1 MPAARRRMMMLLLPL
16 SVTLLLAIAGASAS
30 TPAAAAAPPAGA
42 GAGAEAVVRG
52 AVYNETLAM
61 KAAVFS
67 SVAYGQPVG
76 TKPPPWRACTVEIES
91 PCTACASID
100 IDHHHHHHHLNSSSR
115 RTWRRASSTTTRARP
130 CSRASESSRYQQH
143 TTDE

>member
-1 MPAARRRMMMLLLPL
+1 MMLLLPL
-16 SVTLLLAIAGASAS
+16 SVTLLLAITGASAS
-30 TPAAAAAPPAGA
+30 TPAAAASPPAAG

-76 TKPPPWRACTVEIES
+76 TKPPPWRACMVEIES
-91 PCTACASID
+91 PCTACAWID
-100 IDHHHHHHHLNSSSR
+100 IDHHHHHHHHLNSSSR
-115 RTWRRASSTTTRARP
+115 RTWRWASSTTTRARP
-130 CSRASESSRYQQH
+130 CSRASGSSR
-143 TTDE
+143 